1 MKSKFG
7 LVLYGVSAFIIFS
20 ILTWLL
26 KLIAHRLPVVDGL
39 FGVFSNKDL
48 LLGVAVALVL
58 VFSHAQKMKL
68 KK

>member
-7 LVLYGVSAFIIFS
+7 LVLYGVSAFIVFS

-26 KLIAHRLPVVDGL
+26 KLTTHKLPVVDGL
-39 FGVFSNKDL
+39 FGVFSNNDL
-48 LLGVAVALVL
+48 LIGAAVALVL